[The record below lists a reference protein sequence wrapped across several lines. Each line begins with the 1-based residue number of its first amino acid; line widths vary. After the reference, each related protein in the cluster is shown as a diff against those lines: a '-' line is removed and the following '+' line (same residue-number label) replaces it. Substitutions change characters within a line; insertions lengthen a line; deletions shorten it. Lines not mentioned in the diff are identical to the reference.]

1 MKLRPNPETIKG
13 QIFQSIQSYVFVALI
28 SWLSFAIRIYSLACL
43 YNLKANKTKFSK
55 YFEVYIWF
63 SKMIVQNRHSLQ
75 SRCEVRKWKH
85 VIWDFSI
92 PLLGYQFSIGHVTS
106 PDQGLSSKEGRAWE
120 RVCTRTWPC
129 WNWHMPFDL
138 ARRRA
143 IIRNVSISQH
153 HYSLDTCFYNNWN
166 YIQVTHWTGALGARA
181 PPPPFFQRTKS
192 ALFCDE
198 CRCKCYINV
207 EGALFVWKF
216 WCSKKNLV
224 ENVHCTQFGMVW
236 LENVSP
242 PIFWCFLRPWIWRF
256 IGKH

>member
-181 PPPPFFQRTKS
+181 PPPP
-192 ALFCDE
+192 
-198 CRCKCYINV
+198 
-207 EGALFVWKF
+207 
-216 WCSKKNLV
+216 
-224 ENVHCTQFGMVW
+224 
-236 LENVSP
+236 P
-242 PIFWCFLRPWIWRF
+242 PIFSKDQKCPFLWWMSL
-256 IGKH
+256 